1 MTVTG
6 LGRLRPHVVFW
17 TVLALWVNALPLL
30 TPILNEGDSVLYAA
44 LSQHMVMSGNWN
56 DLILDGRDWLD
67 KPHFPFWLGALS
79 FQALGVSVFA
89 YMLPGFLFHLLG
101 GYYTYRIARLFD
113 DRDTALVALLV
124 YASAYHLM
132 YTTTA
137 LKAEAFL
144 TGSIMA
150 ACYHWL
156 RFDTHHRMKHV
167 LLGAVFSAMAVMT
180 KGVFTL
186 ITIGS
191 GLVCMWAYQGR
202 WRELFRLKWWLAGLL
217 TAVCVTPELLALYRQ
232 FDAHPEKTV
241 FNQTGVSGIRF
252 FLWDSQ
258 FGRFFNTGP
267 ITNQAGNKLFFVAV
281 FLWAFLPW
289 VAAFGVACW
298 QAVRAWS
305 ERQVAW
311 RSRWVYLAG
320 SFAVSFVMFSLTSF
334 QLDYY
339 TVIVYP
345 FAALMCAPWLVLACR
360 QPSRRAAR
368 WMQAVVGLLTFVL
381 AVWVAW
387 QVGHAQTLW
396 GLAAAVLCWLAY
408 AVWQRQQQHGLT
420 VLVHPVAAV
429 LSLYAVLE
437 AMTLVSH
444 TRYSIPY
451 NVLPW
456 LASQP
461 HWPVMVYRLDPPV
474 AYELGLYRQSAPSV
488 RVSQASELPQ
498 SGAYFLI
505 AKTSDLQDFRDLDL
519 RAQPLIEA
527 QWVDHKTGTLPRQIA
542 LAAGRAP
549 TESFSVYK
557 VQPR

>member
-1 MTVTG
+1 MPG
-6 LGRLRPHVVFW
+6 LGRLRPHVIFW
-17 TVLALWVNALPLL
+17 TALALLVNAVPLL

-44 LSQHMVMSGNWN
+44 LSQHMVLSGNWN

-79 FQALGVSVFA
+79 FQLLGVSVFA

-124 YASAYHLM
+124 YVSVYHLM

-150 ACYHWL
+150 ACYHWW
-156 RFDTHHRMKHV
+156 RFDTHARMKHLV
-167 LLGAVFSAMAVMT
+167 LGAIFSGMAVMT

-191 GLVCMWAYQGR
+191 GLLCMWAYQGR
-202 WRELFRLKWWLAGLL
+202 WRELFRLKWWLALCL

-232 FDAHPEKTV
+232 FDAYPEKTV

-267 ITNQAGNKLFFVAV
+267 ITNQAGNKWFFVAV
-281 FLWAFLPW
+281 FVWAFLPW
-289 VAAFGVACW
+289 VAAFGAGCW

-305 ERQVAW
+305 TWQTAR
-311 RSRWVYLAG
+311 RSKWVFLAA
-320 SFAVSFVMFSLTSF
+320 SFGVSFVMFSLTRF

-345 FAALMCAPWLVLACR
+345 FAALMCAPWLVSACL
-360 QPSRRAAR
+360 QTSRRGVR
-368 WMQAVVGLLTFVL
+368 WVQAGMGLFTLVL

-387 QVGHAQTLW
+387 QVGHVRTGVVFLTAF
-396 GLAAAVLCWLAY
+396 LCWLAY
-408 AVWQRQQQHGLT
+408 AVWQRQQHHGLT

-437 AMTLVSH
+437 AMTLVAH

-456 LASQP
+456 LASEP
-461 HWPVMVYRLDPPV
+461 ALPVVVYRLDPPV
-474 AYELGLYRQSAPSV
+474 AYELGVYRQTAPV
-488 RVSQASELPQ
+488 QRVNQADALPTDR
-498 SGAYFLI
+498 SYFFI
-505 AKTSDLQDFRDLDL
+505 AKTSDLNDVRALDV
-519 RAQPLIEA
+519 RAQLLVQA